1 MIISACLA
9 LAASVAPVFESS
21 FGAEPVLVAATHA
34 QNPAGSSGGRDVD
47 WKTAPDGD
55 RGFGA
60 GRSLH
65 DLTRLLRS
73 TAEED
78 RAIVASLF
86 KLESDLRILLAL
98 VTDRYKSQG
107 YFALLGATDEGDL
120 DALGAAFRAKQRAA
134 LRELDQAG
142 PGAELVAR
150 MLVDARF
157 RSRLRVVEGF
167 EFEAGDLKGGLS
179 LLFAHLDGFADLK
192 EHEAELIARRVDLAA
207 ARLRAMRLDLEA
219 LREKPGSE
227 TSDAQWG
234 EDLERLLMLMR
245 SSDAVRRAKELPAIL
260 ERLDQREE
268 GMCSALFTARQAEE
282 LQSQLAARAASIS
295 SAEKMLPKIREL
307 VPDTAEGAKAPSE
320 IQALPKSRRCAYAA
334 HSGAEAL
341 GFDPLNEELNYL
353 VGLATDFNYGA
364 IESHRWF
371 DRFLALRGIR
381 SHEYKSYSARKLT
394 REEKHALDAIQ
405 QLVPK
410 GK

>member
-1 MIISACLA
+1 
-9 LAASVAPVFESS
+9 
-21 FGAEPVLVAATHA
+21 
-34 QNPAGSSGGRDVD
+34 
-47 WKTAPDGD
+47 
-55 RGFGA
+55 
-60 GRSLH
+60 
-65 DLTRLLRS
+65 
-73 TAEED
+73 
-78 RAIVASLF
+78 
-86 KLESDLRILLAL
+86 
-98 VTDRYKSQG
+98 
-107 YFALLGATDEGDL
+107 
-120 DALGAAFRAKQRAA
+120 
-134 LRELDQAG
+134 
-142 PGAELVAR
+142 
-150 MLVDARF
+150 
-157 RSRLRVVEGF
+157 
-167 EFEAGDLKGGLS
+167 
-179 LLFAHLDGFADLK
+179 
-192 EHEAELIARRVDLAA
+192 
-207 ARLRAMRLDLEA
+207 
-219 LREKPGSE
+219 
-227 TSDAQWG
+227 
-234 EDLERLLMLMR
+234 MLMR

-282 LQSQLAARAASIS
+282 LQSKLAERAASIS